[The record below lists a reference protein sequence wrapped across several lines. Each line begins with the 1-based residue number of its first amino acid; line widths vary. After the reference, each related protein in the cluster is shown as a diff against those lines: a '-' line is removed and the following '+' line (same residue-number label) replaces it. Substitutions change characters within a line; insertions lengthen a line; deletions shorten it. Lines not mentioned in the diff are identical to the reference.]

1 MGCVQ
6 ILFPQKGK
14 IKMVAAVALRR
25 MKDESDSEVE
35 KESSTLDRADS
46 DAEYDTDD

>member
-1 MGCVQ
+1 
-6 ILFPQKGK
+6 
-14 IKMVAAVALRR
+14 MVAAVALRR
-25 MKDESDSEVE
+25 KQDESDSEVE